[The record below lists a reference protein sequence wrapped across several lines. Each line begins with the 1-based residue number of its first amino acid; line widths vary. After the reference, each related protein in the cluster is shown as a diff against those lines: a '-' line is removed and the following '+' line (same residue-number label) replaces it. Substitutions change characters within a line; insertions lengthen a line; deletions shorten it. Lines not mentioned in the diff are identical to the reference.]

1 MISLTPGFGDFRDG
15 ITTRNADNLDA
26 ENSVIYSLSNQSG
39 TDLEILGPKNE
50 DVGLY
55 RLFLKAK
62 DQSGES
68 VTADF
73 MINVKNV
80 NESPI
85 LKEKVLPNILNFL
98 EKQRYENSNDIS
110 QIFEL
115 FSDSDLINSDKLDLD
130 LILENNNDPIL
141 FNTILMQSDNQGNL
155 KIQLKAPEV

>member
-1 MISLTPGFGDFRDG
+1 MEAGAAPDLGIGGSVGVTPEENIISFEAILNEPDLKVMISLTPGFGDFRDG
-15 ITTRNADNLDA
+15 ITTRNADNLNV

-68 VTADF
+68 ATTDF

-80 NESPI
+80 LTIYVIHII
-85 LKEKVLPNILNFL
+85 LQIPNV
-98 EKQRYENSNDIS
+98 
-110 QIFEL
+110 
-115 FSDSDLINSDKLDLD
+115 INS
-130 LILENNNDPIL
+130 
-141 FNTILMQSDNQGNL
+141 
-155 KIQLKAPEV
+155 